1 MVNFIIVLSVLVL
14 FHELG
19 HYLAA
24 RYFGVTVESFAIGI
38 GPRVLGVKWNGTDFK
53 FCLLPFGGYVK
64 MAGSSMVGT
73 PTGDPGELLAKPRW
87 QRLIIA
93 SMGPIFNFGLA
104 IALLVGLHMHSFQ
117 RPEYFTKEPLLYY
130 VERGS
135 DADKA
140 GLQAGDLIRSVA
152 GQATP
157 TWLDLSFASVSA
169 IFREV
174 PIVFEREGV
183 ERESLITLSA
193 DPELRTPPDPGWHP
207 HGTVW
212 LGSVSNGSVAANAG
226 LLGGDTILSVNG
238 QRVVTVKHT
247 ADLINASKGEEVS
260 ILVLRHDDSRTEYK
274 VRPQLDE
281 PSGTWRIGVALRLY
295 HPFINIPLP
304 FWDAVDRS
312 LEDNIGF
319 AGLILRTLKGLIVG
333 QFSVKTIEGP
343 VGIYRH
349 TQNAADQGLEAVIML
364 MAIISVNLGIVNLM
378 PIPVLDGGHIMLLLI
393 EILLRRE
400 VSEVARERIM
410 LAGMLFIFLLFAVVM
425 YNDVSRA
432 LFER

>member
-1 MVNFIIVLSVLVL
+1 MVNFILVLSVLVL

-38 GPRVLGVKWNGTDFK
+38 GPRVLGVKKNGTDFK

-64 MAGSSMVGT
+64 MAGSSMVGK

-93 SMGPIFNFGLA
+93 LMGPIFNFALA
-104 IALLVGLHMHSFQ
+104 IGLLVGLYMHSFQ
-117 RPEYFTKEPLLYY
+117 RPEFLTKEPLIYY
-130 VERGS
+130 VEAGS

-140 GLQAGDLIRSVA
+140 GLQAGDLVRSVS
-152 GQATP
+152 GLATP
-157 TWLDLSFASVSA
+157 TWLDLEFASVSA
-169 IFREV
+169 IRREV
-174 PIVFEREGV
+174 PVVFERKGV
-183 ERESLITLSA
+183 ERESLITVA
-193 DPELRTPPDPGWHP
+193 GDPALQTRPDPGWHP

-212 LGSVSNGSVAANAG
+212 LGSVSAGSVAAQAG
-226 LLGGDTILSVNG
+226 LLGGDTILSVDG
-238 QRVVTVKHT
+238 QRVVTIKHT
-247 ADLINASKGEEVS
+247 ADLINASQGEGVS
-260 ILVLRHDDSRTEYK
+260 IVVLRQDGERTEYT
-274 VRPQLDE
+274 VRPELHE
-281 PSGTWRIGVALRLY
+281 PSGNWRIGVALRLY

-333 QFSVKTIEGP
+333 QFSVKTLEGP

-349 TQNAADQGLEAVIML
+349 TQTAADQGLKSVIML
-364 MAIISVNLGIVNLM
+364 MAIISMNLGIVNLM
-378 PIPVLDGGHIMLLLI
+378 PIPVLDGGHIVLLLI
-393 EILLRRE
+393 ETLLRRE
-400 VSEVARERIM
+400 VSERARERIM
-410 LAGMLFIFLLFAVVM
+410 LAGMLFIFALFGVVM

-432 LFER
+432 LFGS